1 MIRYGLVILA
11 AACSKPHDLAGQL
24 ERDAR
29 DPAASVA
36 AWQLSRTTWDRV
48 VVVPFRGLYDD
59 YVAEYPAHLGQ
70 NAEALTHLASPIAP
84 RAHFAG
90 DPKLT
95 LDEAATRWIVPTMF
109 PSQIV
114 DGLDAVFVEED
125 HRFYAFTGIAE
136 VIAKQLAPPCRP
148 LLARVGPAG
157 SCGDAMWQ
165 HVVDTLRHNRDAA
178 EHSCRLAQALCGT
191 GSP

>member
-1 MIRYGLVILA
+1 V
-11 AACSKPHDLAGQL
+11 ACSGPQDLASQL

-29 DPAASVA
+29 DPAGSVA
-36 AWQLSRTTWDRV
+36 AWRLSRSTWDRV
-48 VVVPFRGLYDD
+48 VVVPFRELYDA
-59 YVAEYPAHLGQ
+59 YAAEYPAHLGR
-70 NAEALTHLASPIAP
+70 NAEGLTHLARPIAP
-84 RAHFAG
+84 RPHFAG

-95 LDEAATRWIVPTMF
+95 LDEAVTRWIVPTMF
-109 PSQIV
+109 PSQVV

-136 VIAKQLAPPCRP
+136 VIAKQLPPPCRP
-148 LLARVGPAG
+148 LLARVGPPG
-157 SCGDAMWQ
+157 RCGDAMWQ
-165 HVVDTLRHNRDAA
+165 HVVDTLRRNPAAA